1 MALIEGYEMEVFTP
15 PCHPGAETWSAVA
28 HFDADIGPALPYLNV
43 TLRGAIYNHAAQA
56 LTWKKGGRNVAFHT
70 HKIAAGNLEDRA
82 EADKVMRGLVK
93 LVNQTWVR
101 RAEIEPSTEMRQRPT
116 PMAVL
121 RLLPGTNCQACGQPT
136 CFTFA
141 LKVVAGQY
149 RPEDCPP
156 LLRAELADRL
166 AELQAVVGDAP
177 AIGS

>member
-1 MALIEGYEMEVFTP
+1 MALLEEYEMEVFTP

-28 HFDADIGPALPYLNV
+28 HFAMDIGPALPYLNA
-43 TLRGAIYNHAAQA
+43 TLRGAVYNHAAQA
-56 LTWKKGGRNVAFHT
+56 LTWKKGGRHVAFHA
-70 HKIAAGNLEDRA
+70 HKIAAGNLEDRT

-93 LVNQTWVR
+93 LVNQTWER
-101 RAEIEPSTEMRQRPT
+101 RAQIEPSMEMRQRPT

-141 LKVVAGQY
+141 LKVVAGQC
-149 RPEDCPP
+149 RPEDCGPSRGP
-156 LLRAELADRL
+156 EWADRL
-166 AELQAVVGDAP
+166 AELQAIVGDFP